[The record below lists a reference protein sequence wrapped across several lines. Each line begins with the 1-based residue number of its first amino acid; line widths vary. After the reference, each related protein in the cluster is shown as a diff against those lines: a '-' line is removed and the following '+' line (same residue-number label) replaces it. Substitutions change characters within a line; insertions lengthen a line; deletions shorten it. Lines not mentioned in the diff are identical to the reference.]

1 MKRPDAAHRE
11 RPEKAVSRATW
22 NIVGGA
28 SNREFKHNRRG
39 GESRWMGEHHPDSDV
54 SEEDDDETENCLF

>member
-28 SNREFKHNRRG
+28 SNRELKSNRRG
-39 GESRWMGEHHPDSDV
+39 VERGRMGEHHPDSDV
-54 SEEDDDETENCLF
+54 SEEDKREYQ

>member
-28 SNREFKHNRRG
+28 SNRELRRKRRG
-39 GESRWMGEHHPDSDV
+39 VERGRMGEHYPDRDV
-54 SEEDDDETENCLF
+54 SEEDKREYQ